1 MSNIKLGVEV
11 ISAHGLFH
19 RDKQNS
25 CSPFVELKFDNQIF
39 RTTTKPND
47 PNPVWH
53 ECFYFL
59 VSDPSLLSNRTLE
72 AHVYSYQNESE
83 AKPFLG
89 KVRVNGTSFVPRSEA
104 TPFNYPL
111 EKRSVFSRARGE
123 LSLRVF
129 ITDDDPSLSPSLPTP
144 TTVPESPRAY
154 IPSPRQETV
163 KSDANMVVSNER
175 TEPRTEPKPKSRT
188 FYNVTPSVNQQ
199 PPPMMNYSAHE
210 MRAAPMPPRVVQ
222 VNAPGPSS
230 HQLPPD
236 FSVKETSP
244 FLGGGQII
252 GGRVVRGA
260 KRPASGTYDLVEEM
274 RFLYVR
280 VVKAR
285 DLPTKD
291 LTGSLDPY
299 VEVKIGNFKG
309 VTTHFNKN
317 SDPEWNQVFAFAREN
332 LQSNILQV
340 VVKDK
345 DIVLDDFVGI
355 VRFDLHEV
363 RSRVPPDSPLAPEWY
378 RLENKKGEKKK
389 SEIMLAVWE
398 GTQAD
403 EAFGDAIF
411 SDSLPS
417 SDSSISN
424 IISANLRSKVYHSP
438 RLWYLRV
445 KIIEAQDVIITS
457 DKTRIPEAFVRIQI
471 GNQMLKTK
479 LSQRSIHPK
488 WNQEFMFVVA
498 EPFEEHMVISV
509 EDHSAPNRD
518 EPVGKAVFPLS
529 SLDKRTDDKSFRSRW
544 FHLEDSI
551 SDAMDADKAKKV
563 KFATRLHLAAV
574 LEGGYHV
581 FDESTYYSSDLRPT
595 AKPLWKSEIGVLEL
609 GILNANGLHS
619 MKSRD
624 GKPTADT
631 YVVAKYGHKWVRS
644 RTVINSLSPKYNEQY
659 TWEVYDPATVL
670 TICVFDNTHFEAGH
684 SGSNKDQTIGKVRI
698 RLSTLQT
705 GRVYTHAY
713 PLLVLQA
720 SGLKK
725 RGELHLAVRFTCTSV
740 SGMLV
745 KYTKPLLP
753 KMHYIQPLSV
763 SLQELLRAQAF
774 NIIVA
779 RLGRSEPPLRREVV
793 EYMTDAKTHLFSMRR
808 SKANFF
814 RFTTVFSGVMSVW
827 KWMGQ
832 VCTWSTPVTTALVH
846 VLYTMLVLFPEMI
859 LPTVFLYMAVI
870 GMWSYRFRPRFP
882 PHMDTK
888 LSYAESVNAD
898 ELDEEFDN
906 FPTVKAPDIVKM
918 RYDRLRIVAGKIQT
932 VIGEIAAQGE
942 RVQALLSWRDPRAT
956 AIFITFC
963 FITAMALY
971 ITPFKLVALLSGYYF
986 MRHPKLRHR
995 IPSAPF
1001 NFFRRLP
1008 AMTDSM
1014 L

>member
-25 CSPFVELKFDNQIF
+25 CSPFVELKFDSQIF
-39 RTTTKPND
+39 RTTNKHND
-47 PNPVWH
+47 PDPIWH
-53 ECFYFL
+53 ECFYFV
-59 VSDPSLLSNRTLE
+59 VSDPSVLSNRTLE
-72 AHVYSYQNESE
+72 AHVYSYQNESD

-104 TPFNYPL
+104 APFNYPL

-123 LSLRVF
+123 LALRVF
-129 ITDDDPSLSPSLPTP
+129 ITDDPSITPSDPTP
-144 TTVPESPRAY
+144 VPESTRAY
-154 IPSPRQETV
+154 LPSPRREPVHSIVTADD
-163 KSDANMVVSNER
+163 SYLATDER
-175 TEPRTEPKPKSRT
+175 TEVKPKTRT
-188 FYNVTPSVNQQ
+188 FHNVTPSANQQ
-199 PPPMMNYSAHE
+199 PAVDYGIHE

-222 VNAPGPSS
+222 VNGPGPSS

-244 FLGGGQII
+244 FLGGGRIV
-252 GGRVVRGA
+252 GGRVVRGTE
-260 KRPASGTYDLVEEM
+260 RPASGTYDLVEEM
-274 RFLYVR
+274 RFLFVR

-291 LTGSLDPY
+291 LTGSLDPF
-299 VEVKIGNFKG
+299 VEVRIGNFKG

-317 SDPEWNQVFAFAREN
+317 SDPEWNQVFAFAKDN
-332 LQSNILQV
+332 LQWNILEV

-345 DIVLDDFVGI
+345 DIILDDFVGI

-363 RSRVPPDSPLAPEWY
+363 QSRVPPDSPLAPEWY

-389 SEIMLAVWE
+389 SEIMLAVWY

-411 SDSLPS
+411 SDSLPY
-417 SDSSISN
+417 SDSSN

-445 KIIEAQDVIITS
+445 RIIEAQDVIIAS
-457 DKTRIPEAFVRIQI
+457 DKSRTPEAFVRIQI
-471 GNQMLKTK
+471 GNQMLKTRV
-479 LSQRSIHPK
+479 SQKSIHPK
-488 WNQEFMFVVA
+488 WGEEFMFVVP
-498 EPFEEHMVISV
+498 EPFEEHMILSV
-509 EDHSAPNRD
+509 EDHSAPSRD
-518 EPVGKAVFPLS
+518 EPVGKAVIPLS
-529 SLDKRTDDKSFRSRW
+529 AVERRTDDRPLRGRW
-544 FHLEDSI
+544 VHLDDSI
-551 SDAMDADKAKKV
+551 SDAMDDDKAKKV
-563 KFATRLHLAAV
+563 KFATRLQFAAV
-574 LEGGYHV
+574 LDGGYHV
-581 FDESTYYSSDLRPT
+581 FDESTYYSSDLRAT
-595 AKPLWKSEIGVLEL
+595 ARPLWKSAIGVLEL
-609 GILNANGLHS
+609 GILNANGLHP
-619 MKSRD
+619 MKTRD
-624 GKPTADT
+624 GKGTSDT

-659 TWEVYDPATVL
+659 TWEVFDPATVL
-670 TICVFDNTHFEAGH
+670 TICVLDNAHFAAGN
-684 SGSNKDQTIGKVRI
+684 GGNNGRDQTIGKVRI

-713 PLLVLQA
+713 PLLVLQP

-725 RGELHLAVRFTCTSV
+725 RGELHLAVRFTCTSL
-740 SGMLV
+740 SNMLM

-763 SLQELLRAQAF
+763 NQQEGLRVQAF

-793 EYMTDAKTHLFSMRR
+793 EYMTDWKTNLFSMRR

-814 RFTTVFSGVMSVW
+814 RFTTVFSGVISVW
-827 KWMGQ
+827 KWLGQ
-832 VCTWSTPVTTALVH
+832 VCAWRTPVTTALVH

-870 GMWSYRFRPRFP
+870 GLWNYRFKPRFP

-898 ELDEEFDN
+898 ELDEEFDI
-906 FPTVKAPDIVKM
+906 FPTIKGPEIVKM
-918 RYDRLRIVAGKIQT
+918 RYDRLRIVAGKIQS
-932 VIGEIAAQGE
+932 VVGDIAAQGE

-956 AIFITFC
+956 AIFVTFC
-963 FITAMALY
+963 FIVAMVLY
-971 ITPFKLVALLSGYYF
+971 ITPFKLFALLSGYYF

-995 IPSAPF
+995 IPSAPL

>member
-47 PNPVWH
+47 SNPVWH
-53 ECFYFL
+53 ECFYFV
-59 VSDPSLLSNRTLE
+59 VSDPSVLSNRTLE
-72 AHVYSYQNESE
+72 AHVYSYQNESD

-104 TPFNYPL
+104 APFNYPL

-123 LSLRVF
+123 LGLKVF
-129 ITDDDPSLSPSLPTP
+129 ITDDPSITPSVPTP
-144 TTVPESPRAY
+144 VTESSRVY
-154 IPSPRQETV
+154 SPSPRKEPV
-163 KSDANMVVSNER
+163 KSIITAIANMASDER
-175 TEPRTEPKPKSRT
+175 TEFKPKPRT
-188 FYNVTPSVNQQ
+188 FYNAAPSVNQQ
-199 PPPMMNYSAHE
+199 PTMNYGVHE

-222 VNAPGPSS
+222 VNGPGPSS

-244 FLGGGQII
+244 FLGGGQVI
-252 GGRVVRGA
+252 GGRVVRGT
-260 KRPASGTYDLVEEM
+260 KRPSSGTYDLVEEM
-274 RFLYVR
+274 KFLFVR

-285 DLPTKD
+285 DLPNRD

-309 VTTHFNKN
+309 KTTYFDKN
-317 SDPEWNQVFAFAREN
+317 SDPEWNQVFAFARDN
-332 LQSNILQV
+332 LQSNVLEV

-345 DIVLDDFVGI
+345 DLVLDDFVGI

-378 RLENKKGEKKK
+378 RLENKKGGKKK

-403 EAFGDAIF
+403 EAFGDAVF
-411 SDSLPS
+411 SDSLTS
-417 SDSSISN
+417 SDSSN

-445 KIIEAQDVIITS
+445 KIIEAQDVIIVS
-457 DKTRIPEAFVRIQI
+457 DKSRLPETFVRIQV
-471 GNQMLKTK
+471 GNQMLKTRV
-479 LSQRSIHPK
+479 SQRSIHPK
-488 WNQEFMFVVA
+488 WGEEFMFVVA
-498 EPFEEHMVISV
+498 EPFEEDMVVSV
-509 EDHSAPNRD
+509 EDHSAPNKD
-518 EPVGKAVFPLS
+518 EPVGKAVIPLS
-529 SLDKRTDDKSFRSRW
+529 AIAKRADDKVFRSNW
-544 FHLEDSI
+544 FHLQDSI

-574 LEGGYHV
+574 LDGGYHV
-581 FDESTYYSSDLRPT
+581 LDESTYYSSDLRPT
-595 AKPLWKSEIGVLEL
+595 AKPLWKSAIGVLEL
-609 GILNANGLHS
+609 GILNANVFHT
-619 MKSRD
+619 MKTRD
-624 GKPTADT
+624 GKGTSDT

-659 TWEVYDPATVL
+659 TWEVFDPATVL
-670 TICVFDNTHFEAGH
+670 TICVFDNAHFAAGN
-684 SGSNKDQTIGKVRI
+684 GGNNNRDQAIGKVRI
-698 RLSTLQT
+698 RISTLQT
-705 GRVYTHAY
+705 GHVYTHAY
-713 PLLVLQA
+713 PLLVLQP

-725 RGELHLAVRFTCTSV
+725 RGELHLAVRFTCTSI
-740 SGMLV
+740 SNMLM

-753 KMHYIQPLSV
+753 KMHYIHAIPVNQ
-763 SLQELLRAQAF
+763 QDFLRMQAL

-814 RFTTVFSGVMSVW
+814 RFTTVFSGVVSVW
-827 KWMGQ
+827 KWMEH
-832 VCTWSTPVTTALVH
+832 VCTWKTPVTTALVH
-846 VLYTMLVLFPEMI
+846 VLYTMLVMFPEMI

-870 GMWSYRFRPRFP
+870 GLWNYRFKPRFP

-898 ELDEEFDN
+898 ELDEEFDI
-906 FPTVKAPDIVKM
+906 FPTVRSPDIVKM
-918 RYDRLRIVAGKIQT
+918 R
-932 VIGEIAAQGE
+932 
-942 RVQALLSWRDPRAT
+942 
-956 AIFITFC
+956 
-963 FITAMALY
+963 
-971 ITPFKLVALLSGYYF
+971 
-986 MRHPKLRHR
+986 
-995 IPSAPF
+995 
-1001 NFFRRLP
+1001 
-1008 AMTDSM
+1008 
-1014 L
+1014 

>member
-1 MSNIKLGVEV
+1 MNNIKLGVEV
-11 ISAHGLFH
+11 ISAHGLFQA
-19 RDKQNS
+19 DKQNS
-25 CSPFVELKFDNQIF
+25 SSPFVELKFDDQIF

-53 ECFYFL
+53 ESFYFA
-59 VSDPSLLSNRTLE
+59 VSDPSFLSTRTLE
-72 AHVYSYQNESE
+72 AHVFSYQDGID

-89 KVRVNGTSFVPRSEA
+89 KVRVNGTSFVPHSEA
-104 TPFNYPL
+104 APFNYPL

-123 LSLRVF
+123 LGLRVF
-129 ITDDDPSLSPSLPTP
+129 ITEDPSITPSLPTP
-144 TTVPESPRAY
+144 VTESPRAY
-154 IPSPRQETV
+154 IPSPRNEPVT
-163 KSDANMVVSNER
+163 SSLITAAANMAAVADER
-175 TEPRTEPKPKSRT
+175 RELKKPKART

-199 PPPMMNYSAHE
+199 QPAMMNYGMNE
-210 MRAAPMPPRVVQ
+210 MRAAAPMSPRVVQ
-222 VNAPGPSS
+222 YNGPSPGPS
-230 HQLPPD
+230 D

-252 GGRVVRGA
+252 GGRVVRGTQ
-260 KRPASGTYDLVEEM
+260 RPASGTYDLVEEM
-274 RFLYVR
+274 RFLFVR

-285 DLPTKD
+285 DLPD
-291 LTGSLDPY
+291 RDFTGSLDPY

-309 VTTHFNKN
+309 VTRHLDKN
-317 SDPEWNQVFAFAREN
+317 SDPEWNQVFAFAKEN
-332 LQSNILQV
+332 LQSNVLEI

-345 DIVLDDFVGI
+345 DLVLDDYVGT

-378 RLENKKGEKKK
+378 RLENKRGEKKK
-389 SEIMLAVWE
+389 AEIMLAVWE

-403 EAFGDAIF
+403 EAFSDAVF
-411 SDSLPS
+411 SDSLTS
-417 SDSSISN
+417 SDSSD

-445 KIIEAQDVIITS
+445 NIIEAQDVIIVS
-457 DKTRIPEAFVRIQI
+457 DKSRLPEAFVRIQI

-479 LSQRSIHPK
+479 VAQRSFHPR
-488 WNQEFMFVVA
+488 WGQEFMFVVA
-498 EPFEEHMVISV
+498 EPFEDQMILSV
-509 EDHSAPNRD
+509 EDHSANNRD
-518 EPVGKAVFPLS
+518 EPVGKAVIPLS
-529 SLDKRTDDKSFRSRW
+529 AIERRTDDRTFRSRW
-544 FHLEDSI
+544 FHLEDTI
-551 SDAMDADKAKKV
+551 SDAMDEDKAKKV

-595 AKPLWKSEIGVLEL
+595 ARPLWKQAIGVLEL
-609 GILNANGLHS
+609 GILSANGLHPV
-619 MKSRD
+619 KTRD
-624 GKPTADT
+624 GKGTSDT

-659 TWEVYDPATVL
+659 TWEVFDPATVL
-670 TICVFDNTHFEAGH
+670 TICVFDNGHFAAGN
-684 SGSNKDQTIGKVRI
+684 GRDQTIGKVRI

-713 PLLVLQA
+713 PLLVLQP

-740 SGMLV
+740 SNMMM

-753 KMHYIQPLSV
+753 KMHYTQPLSV
-763 SLQELLRAQAF
+763 NLQEMLRVQAL

-814 RFTTVFSGVMSVW
+814 RFTAVFSGVMSVW
-827 KWMGQ
+827 KWMGE
-832 VCTWSTPVTTALVH
+832 VCSWTTPVTTALVH
-846 VLYTMLVLFPEMI
+846 VLYTMLVMFPEMI

-870 GMWSYRFRPRFP
+870 GLWNYRFKPRFP

-898 ELDEEFDN
+898 ELDEEFDI
-906 FPTVKAPDIVKM
+906 FPTMKAPDIVKM
-918 RYDRLRIVAGKIQT
+918 RYDRLRIVAGKIQS
-932 VIGEIAAQGE
+932 VVGDIAAQGE

-956 AIFITFC
+956 SIFVTFC
-963 FITAMALY
+963 FIVAMVLY
-971 ITPFKLVALLSGYYF
+971 ITPFKLFALISGYYF

-995 IPSAPF
+995 IPSAPL

>member
-1 MSNIKLGVEV
+1 MSKIKLGVEV
-11 ISAHGLFH
+11 ISAHGLFNT
-19 RDKQNS
+19 DKQNS

-53 ECFYFL
+53 ESFYFT
-59 VSDPSLLSNRTLE
+59 VSDPSFLSTLTLE
-72 AHVYSYQNESE
+72 AHVYSYQDGTD

-89 KVRVNGTSFVPRSEA
+89 KVRVNGTSFVPHSEA
-104 TPFNYPL
+104 APFNYPL

-123 LSLRVF
+123 LGLRVF
-129 ITDDDPSLSPSLPTP
+129 ITEDPSITPSLPTP
-144 TTVPESPRAY
+144 VPESPRSY
-154 IPSPRQETV
+154 IPSPRQEPV
-163 KSDANMVVSNER
+163 KSIITAAANMVAAD
-175 TEPRTEPKPKSRT
+175 KPKART
-188 FYNVTPSVNQQ
+188 LYNVTPSVNQQ
-199 PPPMMNYSAHE
+199 QQPTTAMSYGMQE
-210 MRAAPMPPRVVQ
+210 MRAAAPMPPRVVQ
-222 VNAPGPSS
+222 YNGPGPSS
-230 HQLPPD
+230 D
-236 FSVKETSP
+236 FTVKETSP
-244 FLGGGQII
+244 FLGGGRII
-252 GGRVVRGA
+252 GGRIVRGTQ
-260 KRPASGTYDLVEEM
+260 RPVGTYDLVEEM
-274 RFLYVR
+274 RFLFVR

-285 DLPTKD
+285 DLPDRD

-309 VTTHFNKN
+309 VTRHLDKN
-317 SDPEWNQVFAFAREN
+317 SDPEWNQVFAFAKEN
-332 LQSNILQV
+332 LQSNVLEI

-345 DIVLDDFVGI
+345 DLVLDDYVGT
-355 VRFDLHEV
+355 VRFDLNEV
-363 RSRVPPDSPLAPEWY
+363 QSRVPPDSPLAPEWY
-378 RLENKKGEKKK
+378 RLENKRGEKKRA
-389 SEIMLAVWE
+389 EIMLAVWE

-403 EAFGDAIF
+403 EAFGDAVF
-411 SDSLPS
+411 SDSLTS
-417 SDSSISN
+417 SDSSD

-445 KIIEAQDVIITS
+445 KIIEAQDVIIVS
-457 DKTRIPEAFVRIQI
+457 DKSRLPEAFVRIQV

-479 LSQRSIHPK
+479 VAQRSFHPR
-488 WNQEFMFVVA
+488 WDNEFMFVVA
-498 EPFEEHMVISV
+498 EPFEEHLVLSV
-509 EDHSAPNRD
+509 EDHSAANRD
-518 EPVGKAVFPLS
+518 EPVGKAVIPLS
-529 SLDKRTDDKSFRSRW
+529 AIERRNDDRAFRSRW

-551 SDAMDADKAKKV
+551 SDAMDEDKAKRV
-563 KFATRLHLAAV
+563 KFATRLHVAAV

-595 AKPLWKSEIGVLEL
+595 ARQLWKQAIGVLEL
-609 GILNANGLHS
+609 GILNANGLHPV
-619 MKSRD
+619 KNRD
-624 GKPTADT
+624 GKGTSDT

-644 RTVINSLSPKYNEQY
+644 RTVINSLNPKYNEQY
-659 TWEVYDPATVL
+659 TWEVLDPATVL
-670 TICVFDNTHFEAGH
+670 TICVFDNGHFS
-684 SGSNKDQTIGKVRI
+684 SGNGRDQTIGKVRI

-705 GRVYTHAY
+705 GRVYTNAY
-713 PLLVLQA
+713 PLLVLTP

-740 SGMLV
+740 SNTLM

-753 KMHYIQPLSV
+753 KMHYTQPLSV
-763 SLQELLRAQAF
+763 NLQEMLRVQAL

-814 RFTTVFSGVMSVW
+814 RFTAVFSGVMSVW
-827 KWMGQ
+827 KWMGE
-832 VCTWSTPVTTALVH
+832 VCSWRTPVTTGLVH
-846 VLYTMLVLFPEMI
+846 VLYTMLVMFPEMI

-870 GMWSYRFRPRFP
+870 GLWNYRIRPRFP

-888 LSYAESVNAD
+888 LSYAE
-898 ELDEEFDN
+898 
-906 FPTVKAPDIVKM
+906 T
-918 RYDRLRIVAGKIQT
+918 
-932 VIGEIAAQGE
+932 AQGE

-956 AIFITFC
+956 AIFVTFC
-963 FITAMALY
+963 FIVAMVLY
-971 ITPFKLVALLSGYYF
+971 ITPFKLFALLSGYYF

-995 IPSAPF
+995 IPSAPL

>member
-19 RDKQNS
+19 REKQDS

-39 RTTTKPND
+39 RTTTKHND
-47 PNPVWH
+47 PNPIWH
-53 ECFYFL
+53 ECFYFV
-59 VSDPSLLSNRTLE
+59 VSNPSVLSTRTLE
-72 AHVYSYQNESE
+72 AHVYSYQNNESE

-104 TPFNYPL
+104 APFNYPL

-123 LSLRVF
+123 LALRVF
-129 ITDDDPSLSPSLPTP
+129 ITDDPSITPSVPS
-144 TTVPESPRAY
+144 TTVPESPRASY
-154 IPSPRQETV
+154 IPSPRKDPV
-163 KSDANMVVSNER
+163 KSIITGSDHDANMAADHER
-175 TEPRTEPKPKSRT
+175 TEHKPRART
-188 FYNVTPSVNQQ
+188 FHNVPPSQ
-199 PPPMMNYSAHE
+199 PKMNYGVHE

-222 VNAPGPSS
+222 VNGPGPSS

-244 FLGGGQII
+244 FLGGGRIV
-252 GGRVVRGA
+252 GGRVVRGSE
-260 KRPASGTYDLVEEM
+260 RPSSGTYDLVEEM
-274 RFLYVR
+274 RFLFVR

-285 DLPTKD
+285 DLPTRD

-309 VTTHFNKN
+309 VTTHFDKN
-317 SDPEWNQVFAFAREN
+317 SDPEWNQVFAFAKDN
-332 LQSNILQV
+332 LQWNILEV

-345 DIVLDDFVGI
+345 DVVLDDFVGI

-363 RSRVPPDSPLAPEWY
+363 QSRVPPDSPLAPEWY
-378 RLENKKGEKKK
+378 RLENKRGEKKK
-389 SEIMLAVWE
+389 SEIMLAVWY

-403 EAFGDAIF
+403 ETFGDAIF
-411 SDSLPS
+411 SDSLPY
-417 SDSSISN
+417 SDSSN
-424 IISANLRSKVYHSP
+424 IVSANLRSKVYHSP

-445 KIIEAQDVIITS
+445 KVIEAQDVIIVS
-457 DKTRIPEAFVRIQI
+457 DKSRHPEAFVRIQV
-471 GNQMLKTK
+471 GNQMWKTRV
-479 LSQRSIHPK
+479 SQRSIHPK
-488 WNQEFMFVVA
+488 WDEEFMFVVA
-498 EPFEEHMVISV
+498 EPFEEHMVVSV

-518 EPVGKAVFPLS
+518 EPVGKAVIPLAS
-529 SLDKRTDDKSFRSRW
+529 IERRINDRPLLGRW

-551 SDAMDADKAKKV
+551 SDAMDDEKAKKV
-563 KFATRLHLAAV
+563 KFASRLHLAAV
-574 LEGGYHV
+574 LDGGYHV

-595 AKPLWKSEIGVLEL
+595 ARPLWKSAIGVLEL
-609 GILNANGLHS
+609 GILNANGLHP
-619 MKSRD
+619 MKTRD
-624 GKPTADT
+624 GKGTSDT

-659 TWEVYDPATVL
+659 TWEVFDPATVL
-670 TICVFDNTHFEAGH
+670 TICVFDNAHFSAGINN
-684 SGSNKDQTIGKVRI
+684 GGGNNRDQTIGKVRI

-713 PLLVLQA
+713 PLLVLQP

-740 SGMLV
+740 SNMLM

-763 SLQELLRAQAF
+763 SQQEGLRGQAF
-774 NIIVA
+774 KIIVA

-793 EYMTDAKTHLFSMRR
+793 EYMTDFTNNLFSMRR

-827 KWMGQ
+827 KWMAQ
-832 VCTWSTPVTTALVH
+832 VCTWRTPVTTALVH
-846 VLYTMLVLFPEMI
+846 VLYTMLVMFPEMI

-870 GMWSYRFRPRFP
+870 GLWNYRFKPRFP

-898 ELDEEFDN
+898 ELDEEFDI

-932 VIGEIAAQGE
+932 VVGDIAAQGE

-956 AIFITFC
+956 AIFVTFC
-963 FITAMALY
+963 FILAMALY
-971 ITPFKLVALLSGYYF
+971 ITPFKLLALLSGYYF

-995 IPSAPF
+995 IPSAPL

>member
-19 RDKQNS
+19 ADKQQNS

-39 RTTTKPND
+39 HTTTKPND

-53 ECFYFL
+53 ESFYFA
-59 VSDPSLLSNRTLE
+59 VSDPSFLSTRTLE
-72 AHVYSYQNESE
+72 AHVYSYQDESD

-104 TPFNYPL
+104 VPFNYPL

-123 LSLRVF
+123 LGLRVF
-129 ITDDDPSLSPSLPTP
+129 ITEDPSISPSLPTP
-144 TTVPESPRAY
+144 VPESPPAY
-154 IPSPRQETV
+154 FPKEPVNSIIT
-163 KSDANMVVSNER
+163 AATNMAAAVVADER
-175 TEPRTEPKPKSRT
+175 RELKPKTRT

-199 PPPMMNYSAHE
+199 QQPAMMNYGMHE
-210 MRAAPMPPRVVQ
+210 MRAAAPMPPRVVQ
-222 VNAPGPSS
+222 YNGPGPS
-230 HQLPPD
+230 D

-252 GGRVVRGA
+252 GGRVVRGTA
-260 KRPASGTYDLVEEM
+260 RPSSGTYDLVEEM
-274 RFLYVR
+274 RFLFVR

-285 DLPTKD
+285 DLPDRD

-299 VEVKIGNFKG
+299 VEIKIGNFKG
-309 VTTHFNKN
+309 VTRHLDKN
-317 SDPEWNQVFAFAREN
+317 SDPEWNQVFAFAKEN
-332 LQSNILQV
+332 LQSNVLEI

-345 DIVLDDFVGI
+345 DLVLDDYVGT

-378 RLENKKGEKKK
+378 RLENKRGEKKK
-389 SEIMLAVWE
+389 AEIMLAVWE

-403 EAFGDAIF
+403 EAFSDAVF
-411 SDSLPS
+411 SDSLTS
-417 SDSSISN
+417 SDSSD

-445 KIIEAQDVIITS
+445 KILEAQDVIIVS
-457 DKTRIPEAFVRIQI
+457 DNSRLPEAFVRIQI

-479 LSQRSIHPK
+479 VAQRSFHPT

-498 EPFEEHMVISV
+498 EPFEDQMILSV
-509 EDHSAPNRD
+509 EDHSATNRD
-518 EPVGKAVFPLS
+518 EPVGKAVIPLS
-529 SLDKRTDDKSFRSRW
+529 AIERRTDDRTFRSRW

-551 SDAMDADKAKKV
+551 SDAMDEDKAKKV
-563 KFATRLHLAAV
+563 KFATRLHVAAV

-595 AKPLWKSEIGVLEL
+595 ARPLWKQPIGVLEL
-609 GILNANGLHS
+609 GILNANGLHPV
-619 MKSRD
+619 KTRD
-624 GKPTADT
+624 GKGTSDT

-659 TWEVYDPATVL
+659 TWEVFDPATVL
-670 TICVFDNTHFEAGH
+670 TICVFDNGHFAAGN
-684 SGSNKDQTIGKVRI
+684 GRDQTIGKVRI

-713 PLLVLQA
+713 PLLVLTP

-740 SGMLV
+740 SSMMM

-753 KMHYIQPLSV
+753 KMHYTQPLSV
-763 SLQELLRAQAF
+763 NLQEMLRVQAI
-774 NIIVA
+774 NIMAA

-814 RFTTVFSGVMSVW
+814 RFTSVFSGVMSVW
-827 KWMGQ
+827 KWMGE
-832 VCTWSTPVTTALVH
+832 VCSWRTPVTTALVH
-846 VLYTMLVLFPEMI
+846 VLYTMLVMFPEMI
-859 LPTVFLYMAVI
+859 MPTVFLYMAVI
-870 GMWSYRFRPRFP
+870 GLWNYRFKPRFP

-888 LSYAESVNAD
+888 LSYADSVNAD
-898 ELDEEFDN
+898 ELDEEFDI
-906 FPTVKAPDIVKM
+906 FPTMKAPDIVKM
-918 RYDRLRIVAGKIQT
+918 RYDRLRIVAGKIQS
-932 VIGEIAAQGE
+932 VVGDIAAQGE

-956 AIFITFC
+956 SIFVTLC
-963 FITAMALY
+963 FIIAMVLY
-971 ITPFKLVALLSGYYF
+971 ITPFKLFALLCGYYF

-995 IPSAPF
+995 IPSAPL

>member
-11 ISAHGLFH
+11 ISAHGLFQ

-53 ECFYFL
+53 ESFYFL
-59 VSDPSLLSNRTLE
+59 VSDPSFLSTRTLE
-72 AHVYSYQNESE
+72 AHVFSYQDETD

-104 TPFNYPL
+104 APFNYPL

-123 LSLRVF
+123 LGLRVF
-129 ITDDDPSLSPSLPTP
+129 ITDDPSITPS
-144 TTVPESPRAY
+144 VSESPRAY
-154 IPSPRQETV
+154 IPSPRREHVSSLITD
-163 KSDANMVVSNER
+163 DADER
-175 TEPRTEPKPKSRT
+175 RELKKPITRT
-188 FYNVTPSVNQQ
+188 FYNATPSVNQQ
-199 PPPMMNYSAHE
+199 QPATMNYGMHE
-210 MRAAPMPPRVVQ
+210 MRAAAPMPPRVVQ
-222 VNAPGPSS
+222 YNGPT
-230 HQLPPD
+230 PPLD

-252 GGRVVRGA
+252 GGRVVRGT
-260 KRPASGTYDLVEEM
+260 KRPASGAYDLVEEM
-274 RFLYVR
+274 RFLFVR

-285 DLPTKD
+285 DLPDRD

-309 VTTHFNKN
+309 VTRHLDKN
-317 SDPEWNQVFAFAREN
+317 SDPEWNQVFAFAKEN
-332 LQSNILQV
+332 LQSNVLEI

-345 DIVLDDFVGI
+345 DLVLDDYVGT

-363 RSRVPPDSPLAPEWY
+363 QSRVPPDSPLAPEWY
-378 RLENKKGEKKK
+378 RLENKRQEKKK
-389 SEIMLAVWE
+389 RAEIMLAVWE

-403 EAFGDAIF
+403 EAFGDAVF
-411 SDSLPS
+411 SDSLTS
-417 SDSSISN
+417 SDSSD

-445 KIIEAQDVIITS
+445 RIIEAQDVIIVS
-457 DKTRIPEAFVRIQI
+457 DKSRLPEAFVRIQM
-471 GNQMLKTK
+471 GNQMLKTRV
-479 LSQRSIHPK
+479 SQRTFHPT
-488 WNQEFMFVVA
+488 WDQEFMFVVA
-498 EPFEEHMVISV
+498 EPFEENLVLSV
-509 EDHSAPNRD
+509 EDHSEPNRD
-518 EPVGKAVFPLS
+518 EPVGKAVIPLAAIE
-529 SLDKRTDDKSFRSRW
+529 KRTDDKKFRSRW

-551 SDAMDADKAKKV
+551 SDAMDEDKAKKV
-563 KFATRLHLAAV
+563 KFATRIHVAAA

-595 AKPLWKSEIGVLEL
+595 AKQLWKPPIGVLEL
-609 GILNANGLHS
+609 GILDANGLHPV
-619 MKSRD
+619 KTRD
-624 GKPTADT
+624 GKGVSDT

-659 TWEVYDPATVL
+659 TWEVFDPATVL
-670 TICVFDNTHFEAGH
+670 TICVFDNGHFGEGK
-684 SGSNKDQTIGKVRI
+684 NRDQTIGKVRI
-698 RLSTLQT
+698 RLSTLQS
-705 GRVYTHAY
+705 GRVYTNAY
-713 PLLVLQA
+713 PLLVLQP

-740 SGMLV
+740 SNMLM

-753 KMHYIQPLSV
+753 KMHYTQPLSV
-763 SLQELLRAQAF
+763 NLQEVLRVQAL
-774 NIIVA
+774 NIMVA

-808 SKANFF
+808 SKANFY
-814 RFTTVFSGVMSVW
+814 RFTAVFSGVMSVW
-827 KWMGQ
+827 KWMGE
-832 VCTWSTPVTTALVH
+832 VCSWRTPVTTALVH
-846 VLYTMLVLFPEMI
+846 VLYTMLVMFPEMI

-870 GMWSYRFRPRFP
+870 GLWNYRFRPRFP

-898 ELDEEFDN
+898 ELDEEFDI
-906 FPTVKAPDIVKM
+906 FPTMKAPDIVKM
-918 RYDRLRIVAGKIQT
+918 RYDRLRIVAGKIQS
-932 VIGEIAAQGE
+932 VVGDIAAQGE

-956 AIFITFC
+956 AIFVTFC
-963 FITAMALY
+963 LIIAMVMY
-971 ITPFKLVALLSGYYF
+971 ITPFKLFALLSGYYF
-986 MRHPKLRHR
+986 MRHPRLRHR
-995 IPSAPF
+995 IPSAPL

>member
-11 ISAHGLFH
+11 ISAHGLFNT
-19 RDKQNS
+19 DKQNS

-53 ECFYFL
+53 ESFYFA
-59 VSDPSLLSNRTLE
+59 VSDPSFLSTRTLE
-72 AHVYSYQNESE
+72 AHVYSYQDGTD

-89 KVRVNGTSFVPRSEA
+89 KVRVNGTSFVPHSEA
-104 TPFNYPL
+104 APFNYPL

-123 LSLRVF
+123 LGLRVF
-129 ITDDDPSLSPSLPTP
+129 ITEDPSITPSLPTQ
-144 TTVPESPRAY
+144 VLESPPRAYY
-154 IPSPRQETV
+154 IPSPRQEPVTN
-163 KSDANMVVSNER
+163 SIITTAGDER
-175 TEPRTEPKPKSRT
+175 RELKTPKTRT
-188 FYNVTPSVNQQ
+188 FYNVPNQQ
-199 PPPMMNYSAHE
+199 QQQPMVMNYGMQE
-210 MRAAPMPPRVVQ
+210 MRAAAPLPPRVVQ
-222 VNAPGPSS
+222 VNAPS
-230 HQLPPD
+230 D

-252 GGRVVRGA
+252 GGRVVRGTQ
-260 KRPASGTYDLVEEM
+260 RPSSGTYDLVEEM
-274 RFLYVR
+274 RFLFVR

-285 DLPTKD
+285 DLPDRD
-291 LTGSLDPY
+291 LSGSLDPY

-309 VTTHFNKN
+309 VTRHLDKN
-317 SDPEWNQVFAFAREN
+317 SDPEWNQVFAFAKEN
-332 LQSNILQV
+332 LQSNVVEI

-345 DIVLDDFVGI
+345 DLVLDDYVGT

-378 RLENKKGEKKK
+378 RLENKRGEKKK
-389 SEIMLAVWE
+389 AEIMLAVWE

-403 EAFGDAIF
+403 EAFGDAVF
-411 SDSLPS
+411 SDSLTS
-417 SDSSISN
+417 SDSSD

-445 KIIEAQDVIITS
+445 KILEAQDVIIVS
-457 DKTRIPEAFVRIQI
+457 DKSRLPEAFVRIQI
-471 GNQMLKTK
+471 GNQMLKTRV
-479 LSQRSIHPK
+479 SQRSFHPT

-498 EPFEEHMVISV
+498 EPFEEHLVLSV
-509 EDHSAPNRD
+509 EDHSAANRD
-518 EPVGKAVFPLS
+518 EPVGKAVIPLS
-529 SLDKRTDDKSFRSRW
+529 AIERRNDDRTFRSRW

-551 SDAMDADKAKKV
+551 SDAMDEDKAKRV
-563 KFATRLHLAAV
+563 KFATRIHVAAV

-595 AKPLWKSEIGVLEL
+595 ARPLWKQAIGVLEL
-609 GILNANGLHS
+609 GILNANGLHPV
-619 MKSRD
+619 KSRD
-624 GKPTADT
+624 GKGTSDT

-659 TWEVYDPATVL
+659 TWEVFDPATVL
-670 TICVFDNTHFEAGH
+670 TICVFDNGHFSAGN
-684 SGSNKDQTIGKVRI
+684 GSRDQTIGKVRI

-705 GRVYTHAY
+705 GRVYTNAY
-713 PLLVLQA
+713 PLLVLTP

-725 RGELHLAVRFTCTSV
+725 RGELQLAVRFTCTSV
-740 SGMLV
+740 SNMMM

-763 SLQELLRAQAF
+763 NLQEMLRVQAL

-808 SKANFF
+808 SKANFY
-814 RFTTVFSGVMSVW
+814 RFTAVFSGVMSMW
-827 KWMGQ
+827 KWMGE
-832 VCTWSTPVTTALVH
+832 VCSWRTPVTTALVH
-846 VLYTMLVLFPEMI
+846 VLYTMLVMFPEMI

-870 GMWSYRFRPRFP
+870 GLWNYRFKPRFP

-898 ELDEEFDN
+898 ELDEEFDI
-906 FPTVKAPDIVKM
+906 FPTIKAPDIVKM

-932 VIGEIAAQGE
+932 VVGDIAAQGE

-956 AIFITFC
+956 AIFVTFC
-963 FITAMALY
+963 FIIAMILY
-971 ITPFKLVALLSGYYF
+971 ITPFKLFALLSGYYF

-995 IPSAPF
+995 IPSAPL

>member
-11 ISAHGLFH
+11 ISAHDLFH

-53 ECFYFL
+53 ESFFFL
-59 VSDPSLLSNRTLE
+59 VPDPSFLSTRTLE
-72 AHVYSYQNESE
+72 AHVYSYQDGTD

-104 TPFNYPL
+104 APFNYPL

-123 LSLRVF
+123 LGLRVF
-129 ITDDDPSLSPSLPTP
+129 ITDEPSITPSFQ
-144 TTVPESPRAY
+144 ESPRAY
-154 IPSPRQETV
+154 IPSPRRSEPVRSSLNTA
-163 KSDANMVVSNER
+163 DANMMSAGGNR
-175 TEPRTEPKPKSRT
+175 TELTKPKTRT
-188 FYNVTPSVNQQ
+188 LYNVTPSVNQQ
-199 PPPMMNYSAHE
+199 QPTTMNYGMQE
-210 MRAAPMPPRVVQ
+210 MREAPPRVVQ
-222 VNAPGPSS
+222 YNGPAPPS
-230 HQLPPD
+230 D

-244 FLGGGQII
+244 LLGGGQII
-252 GGRVVRGA
+252 GGRVVRGT
-260 KRPASGTYDLVEEM
+260 KRLASGTYDLVEEM
-274 RFLYVR
+274 RFLFVR
-280 VVKAR
+280 IVKAR
-285 DLPTKD
+285 DLPDRD
-291 LTGSLDPY
+291 LTGSLDPF

-309 VTTHFNKN
+309 VTTHLDKN
-317 SDPEWNQVFAFAREN
+317 SDPEWNQVFAFAKEN
-332 LQSNILQV
+332 LQSNVLEI

-345 DIVLDDFVGI
+345 DLILDDYVGT
-355 VRFDLHEV
+355 VRFDLNEV
-363 RSRVPPDSPLAPEWY
+363 QSRVPPDSPLAPEWY
-378 RLENKKGEKKK
+378 RLENKRGEKKRA
-389 SEIMLAVWE
+389 EIMLAVWE

-403 EAFGDAIF
+403 EAFGDAVF
-411 SDSLPS
+411 SDSLTS
-417 SDSSISN
+417 SDTSN

-445 KIIEAQDVIITS
+445 RIIEAQDVIIVS
-457 DKTRIPEAFVRIQI
+457 DKSRPPEAFVRIQI
-471 GNQMLKTK
+471 GNQMLKTRV
-479 LSQRSIHPK
+479 SQRTFHPT
-488 WNQEFMFVVA
+488 WDQEFMFVVA
-498 EPFEEHMVISV
+498 EPFEENLVLSV
-509 EDHSAPNRD
+509 EDQSAPNRD
-518 EPVGKAVFPLS
+518 EPVGKAVIPLAAIE
-529 SLDKRTDDKSFRSRW
+529 KRVDDKKFRSRW

-551 SDAMDADKAKKV
+551 SDAMDEDKAKKV
-563 KFATRLHLAAV
+563 KFATRIHVAAA

-595 AKPLWKSEIGVLEL
+595 AKPLWKKQPIGVLEL
-609 GILNANGLHS
+609 GILNANGLHPV
-619 MKSRD
+619 KTRD
-624 GKPTADT
+624 GKGVSDT

-659 TWEVYDPATVL
+659 TWEVFDPATVL
-670 TICVFDNTHFEAGH
+670 TICVFDNGHFSAGN
-684 SGSNKDQTIGKVRI
+684 GRDTTIGKVRI
-698 RLSTLQT
+698 RLSTLQS
-705 GRVYTHAY
+705 GRVYTNAY
-713 PLLVLQA
+713 PLLVLQP

-740 SGMLV
+740 SNMLM

-753 KMHYIQPLSV
+753 KMHYTQPLSV
-763 SLQELLRAQAF
+763 NLQEMLRVQAL
-774 NIIVA
+774 NIMVA

-808 SKANFF
+808 SKANFY
-814 RFTTVFSGVMSVW
+814 RFTAVFSGVMSVW

-832 VCTWSTPVTTALVH
+832 VCSWRTPVTTALVH
-846 VLYTMLVLFPEMI
+846 VLYTMLVMFPEMI

-870 GMWSYRFRPRFP
+870 GLWNYRFRPRFP

-898 ELDEEFDN
+898 ELDEEFDI
-906 FPTVKAPDIVKM
+906 FPTMKDPDIVKR
-918 RYDRLRIVAGKIQT
+918 RYDRLRIVAGKIQS
-932 VIGEIAAQGE
+932 VVGDIAAQGE

-956 AIFITFC
+956 AIFVTFC
-963 FITAMALY
+963 LIIAMVLY
-971 ITPFKLVALLSGYYF
+971 ITPFKLFAILSGYYF
-986 MRHPKLRHR
+986 MRHPRLRHR
-995 IPSAPF
+995 IPSTPL

>member
-11 ISAHGLFH
+11 ISAHGLFNA
-19 RDKQNS
+19 DKQNS

-53 ECFYFL
+53 ESFYFA
-59 VSDPSLLSNRTLE
+59 VSDPSFLSTRTLE
-72 AHVYSYQNESE
+72 AHVYSYQDGTD

-104 TPFNYPL
+104 APFNYPL

-123 LSLRVF
+123 LGLRVF
-129 ITDDDPSLSPSLPTP
+129 ITEDPSITPSLPTP
-144 TTVPESPRAY
+144 VPESPRSY
-154 IPSPRQETV
+154 IPSPRQEPV
-163 KSDANMVVSNER
+163 KSIITAAANMVAAD
-175 TEPRTEPKPKSRT
+175 KPKART
-188 FYNVTPSVNQQ
+188 LYNVTPSVNQQ
-199 PPPMMNYSAHE
+199 QQPTTTMNYGMQE
-210 MRAAPMPPRVVQ
+210 MRDAAPMPPRVVQ
-222 VNAPGPSS
+222 YNGPGPGPSS
-230 HQLPPD
+230 D
-236 FSVKETSP
+236 FTVKETSP
-244 FLGGGQII
+244 FLGGGRII
-252 GGRVVRGA
+252 GGRIVRGTQ
-260 KRPASGTYDLVEEM
+260 RPVGTYDLVEEM
-274 RFLYVR
+274 RFLFVR
-280 VVKAR
+280 DVKAR
-285 DLPTKD
+285 DLPDRD

-309 VTTHFNKN
+309 VTRHLDKN
-317 SDPEWNQVFAFAREN
+317 SDPEWNQVFAFAKEN
-332 LQSNILQV
+332 LQSNVLEI

-345 DIVLDDFVGI
+345 DLVLDDYVGT

-378 RLENKKGEKKK
+378 RLENKRGEKKK
-389 SEIMLAVWE
+389 AEIMLAVWE

-403 EAFGDAIF
+403 EAFGDAVF
-411 SDSLPS
+411 SDSLTS
-417 SDSSISN
+417 SDSSD

-445 KIIEAQDVIITS
+445 RIIEAQDVIIVS
-457 DKTRIPEAFVRIQI
+457 DKSRLPEAFVRIQI

-479 LSQRSIHPK
+479 VSQRSFHPR
-488 WNQEFMFVVA
+488 WDQEFMFVVA
-498 EPFEEHMVISV
+498 EPFEEHLVLSV
-509 EDHSAPNRD
+509 EDHSAANRD
-518 EPVGKAVFPLS
+518 EPVGKAVIPLS
-529 SLDKRTDDKSFRSRW
+529 AIERRTDDRAFHSRW

-551 SDAMDADKAKKV
+551 SDAMDEDKAKRA
-563 KFATRLHLAAV
+563 KFATRLHVAAV

-595 AKPLWKSEIGVLEL
+595 ARPLWKQAIGVLEL
-609 GILNANGLHS
+609 GILNANGLHPV
-619 MKSRD
+619 KNRD
-624 GKPTADT
+624 GKGTSDT

-659 TWEVYDPATVL
+659 TWEVFDPATVL
-670 TICVFDNTHFEAGH
+670 TICVFDNGHFAAG
-684 SGSNKDQTIGKVRI
+684 GNNRDQTIGKVRI

-705 GRVYTHAY
+705 GRVYTNAY
-713 PLLVLQA
+713 PLLVLTP

-740 SGMLV
+740 SNTLM

-753 KMHYIQPLSV
+753 KMHYTQPLSV
-763 SLQELLRAQAF
+763 NLQEMLRAQAL

-814 RFTTVFSGVMSVW
+814 RFTAVFSGVMSVW
-827 KWMGQ
+827 KWMGE
-832 VCTWSTPVTTALVH
+832 VCSWRTPVTTALVH
-846 VLYTMLVLFPEMI
+846 VLYTMLVMFPEMI

-870 GMWSYRFRPRFP
+870 GFWNYRSKPRFP

-898 ELDEEFDN
+898 ELDEEFDI
-906 FPTVKAPDIVKM
+906 FPTIKAPDIVKM

-932 VIGEIAAQGE
+932 VVGDIAAQGE

-956 AIFITFC
+956 AIFVTFC
-963 FITAMALY
+963 FIVAMVLY
-971 ITPFKLVALLSGYYF
+971 ITPFKLFALLSGYYF

-995 IPSAPF
+995 IPSAPL